1 MMMTCRQFREDLH
14 QQKLQLQ
21 QVKVKTKKFEE
32 DLKRHSEEK
41 QRNDVAL
48 RKLRQSINTIDMVMS
63 VIILLFLF
71 VYLLLSAFS
80 FLRQVRPAL
89 LLWPF
94 CVQFSVSHIMLA
106 NHCIRSPCS
115 DLYLPRI
122 CLISY

>member
-21 QVKVKTKKFEE
+21 QVKVKKKKFEE

-41 QRNDVAL
+41 QRNDSAP

-71 VYLLLSAFS
+71 VYLLLSVFS

-94 CVQFSVSHIMLA
+94 CVQFSVGELVKP
-106 NHCIRSPCS
+106 NQC
-115 DLYLPRI
+115 
-122 CLISY
+122 